1 MSRLRTY
8 PIDGERLKA
17 LILAQGRTLQEA
29 SELVGGSRDYLTG
42 ICRSGKATSQCMA
55 IIGLA
60 LSIPKDLYLI
70 REPEPETPE
79 GEDPGDPEDLMAVL
93 KNIQKLLNK
102 VVIMMEVRDEEQK
115 TWRLPFGD
123 DPGDCSSGHD
133 HAGFSCDQQI

>member
-29 SELVGGSRDYLTG
+29 SELIGGSKDYLTG
-42 ICRSGKATSQCMA
+42 ICRSGKATAQCMA

-60 LSIPKDLYLI
+60 LSIPKDLYMI
-70 REPEPETPE
+70 REPEPEAPE
-79 GEDPGDPEDLMAVL
+79 GADPEEPEDLMTVL
-93 KNIQKLLNK
+93 KNIQKLLHK
-102 VVIMMEVRDEEQK
+102 VVVLMEVKNDEQK

-123 DPGDCSSGHD
+123 DPGDCGSGD
-133 HAGFSCDQQI
+133 DNPGIDGDQQI

>member
-17 LILAQGRTLQEA
+17 LILAQGRTLADA
-29 SELVGGSRDYLTG
+29 SEMIGGSRDYLTG
-42 ICRSGKATSQCMA
+42 ICRSGKATAQCMA

-70 REPEPETPE
+70 KEPEPEAPE
-79 GEDPGDPEDLMAVL
+79 PVDPEDPEDLMAVL

-102 VVIMMEVRDEEQK
+102 VVTMMEVRDEEQK
-115 TWRLPFGD
+115 TWRLPFSD
-123 DPGDCSSGHD
+123 DPGDCSSGND
-133 HAGFSCDQQI
+133 HAGINGDQ